1 LGWGWGAWRWQW
13 LAYTIPFAYAAIA
26 YGFVWR
32 AGFGGFPDPEF
43 VVWTR
48 KSLSWA
54 KTPDWV
60 VVCGYFALGAST
72 GMASSVGHALGEEIG
87 WRGFLS
93 PRMTEAF
100 GFMKGAVLTGI
111 IWTTWHLPILLFADY
126 NSGTPWWFGMSCFAV
141 MVISMSIVMAWLR
154 CSSGSLWTGA
164 IFHASHNLFVQS
176 FFTPATS
183 ARGEITRYAID
194 EFGFAVPTAALMFAI
209 ATWIFV
215 SKSGGALGDRPWIRR
230 CGISQVARQLPRVI
244 LLLPPDRS
252 FDRVEIT
259 YVLHGPFGTS
269 GRSITLNP
277 RSRSVEIQASEEGK
291 LADHIK
297 LFGYPVAT
305 SRPSRLR
312 FPNSP
317 TSKSPFLA
325 ALCQPLL

>member
-1 LGWGWGAWRWQW
+1 MGRPLRQIGLFLALTFLMSSIFYAFIVVTGHVGGGRGAYATGLMWCPALAALLTCGLSGIPLRTLGWGWGAWRWQW
-13 LAYTIPFAYAAIA
+13 LAYTIPFTYAAIA

-60 VVCGYFALGAST
+60 VVCGYFALVAST

-194 EFGFAVPTAALMFAI
+194 EFGFAVPTVALMFAI

-215 SKSGGALGDRPWIRR
+215 SKSGGALGDRPWIGRTR
-230 CGISQVARQLPRVI
+230 C
-244 LLLPPDRS
+244 
-252 FDRVEIT
+252 T
-259 YVLHGPFGTS
+259 
-269 GRSITLNP
+269 
-277 RSRSVEIQASEEGK
+277 
-291 LADHIK
+291 
-297 LFGYPVAT
+297 
-305 SRPSRLR
+305 
-312 FPNSP
+312 
-317 TSKSPFLA
+317 
-325 ALCQPLL
+325 